1 MTRKDICYNF
11 NLGTDESF
19 EEVVE
24 NTDSCQSIMT
34 YGLSLNSIKKDDAY
48 VGILYNAILGG
59 SPSSKLFQEFRE
71 KESLAYT
78 VRSRFYRTKKQL
90 IIFAGINSVN
100 FEKAKN
106 VLNRELEKMKNG
118 DIEKYEIDAAKDS
131 LISNYVQMQ
140 DSKVSMSQFAFIND
154 LEKKDITIDD
164 AIKIIENITKD
175 DIVDFANRLV
185 LRKIFLLKGE

>member
-1 MTRKDICYNF
+1 
-11 NLGTDESF
+11 
-19 EEVVE
+19 
-24 NTDSCQSIMT
+24 MT
-34 YGLSLNSIKKDDAY
+34 YGLSLNSIKKDDVY

-100 FEKAKN
+100 FKKAKN

-118 DIEKYEIDAAKDS
+118 DIENYEIDAAKDS

-154 LEKKDITIDD
+154 LEKNDITIDD